1 MALSKQI
8 SRTLSGYDGELTAT
22 AYCRVDNLNGSK
34 DLLHATVGFYIGEAR
49 TDRKVYDFTPALDG
63 DNFIKQ
69 AYEHL
74 KTLPEFAGAADV

>member
-34 DLLHATVGFYIGEAR
+34 DLLHATVGFYVGDIR
-49 TDRKVYDFTPALDG
+49 TDRKVYDFTPTLNG